1 MPSFLLTRPALAA
14 DRFARS
20 LRARFGAEIRIHV
33 SPLLAPKLL
42 APPLPAGPFRAVV
55 FTSETGVAGFRQVSA
70 DTGLPAWCVGDR
82 TAAAAREAGFET
94 RSAAGDLAALVEAIR
109 RAGATG
115 PFLYARGRETAGSL
129 ANALKE
135 LDIPVEEMVVYEQ
148 QARPLTPEATALL
161 ADDRPVLAPL
171 FSPRTATLFC
181 AEPPVQRRRAPLLVA
196 ALSPAV
202 VAACTAAQAQ
212 QTVCAARPD
221 AESMLDAIASLLATA
236 TQP

>member
-20 LRARFGAEIRIHV
+20 LRGRFGAEIRIHV

-55 FTSETGVAGFRQVSA
+55 FTSETGVAGFRRVSA

-115 PFLYARGRETAGSL
+115 PFL
-129 ANALKE
+129 
-135 LDIPVEEMVVYEQ
+135 
-148 QARPLTPEATALL
+148 
-161 ADDRPVLAPL
+161 
-171 FSPRTATLFC
+171 
-181 AEPPVQRRRAPLLVA
+181 
-196 ALSPAV
+196 
-202 VAACTAAQAQ
+202 
-212 QTVCAARPD
+212 
-221 AESMLDAIASLLATA
+221 
-236 TQP
+236 